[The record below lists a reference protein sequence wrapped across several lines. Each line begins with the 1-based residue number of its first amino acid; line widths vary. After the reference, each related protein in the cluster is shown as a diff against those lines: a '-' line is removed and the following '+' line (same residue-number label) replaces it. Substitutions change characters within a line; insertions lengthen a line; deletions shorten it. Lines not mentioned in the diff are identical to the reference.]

1 MVCAGLQGERETVRR
16 PEKTIM
22 AMEPERSKALHNFT
36 LPLKWGNQR
45 YLRCMKV
52 SPDGGVG
59 VDRRSLAPTLE
70 SSPVTRRRELERKRK
85 RDWKSGIESGGGGGE
100 GIEAV
105 RKEVLFDLKTAVD
118 KMKVEIFRKEVE
130 EEEEEIEED
139 EEIAEANQSPPADES
154 ARPWNLRT
162 RRAACKAPIGGG
174 KGLRIEEKKVN
185 SSPLRSENNGVRS
198 PRLRGGGGGGGG
210 ASEKKEKK
218 RTKLTVPL
226 TRKEI
231 EEDFI
236 EFLGHRPPRRPKKRL
251 RNVQKQLD
259 SLFPGLWLSDITVDS
274 YKVPE
279 AGENGKR

>member
-52 SPDGGVG
+52 SPDGVVG
-59 VDRRSLAPTLE
+59 VDRRSLAPILE

-100 GIEAV
+100 GVEAV

-139 EEIAEANQSPPADES
+139 EEIEEANQSPPVDES

-174 KGLRIEEKKVN
+174 MGLRIEDKKVN

-198 PRLRGGGGGGGG
+198 PRLRGGGGGG

-259 SLFPGLWLSDITVDS
+259 SLFPGLWLLDITVDS

-279 AGENGKR
+279 SGENGKR

>member
-1 MVCAGLQGERETVRR
+1 MVSAGLQGERETVRR

-52 SPDGGVG
+52 SPEGVVG
-59 VDRRSLAPTLE
+59 VDRRSIAPTLE

-85 RDWKSGIESGGGGGE
+85 RDWKSGIESGGGGEE

-130 EEEEEIEED
+130 EQVEEIEED
-139 EEIAEANQSPPADES
+139 EEIEEANQSPPVDES

-174 KGLRIEEKKVN
+174 KGLRIEEKKLN
-185 SSPLRSENNGVRS
+185 SSPLMSENNGVRS
-198 PRLRGGGGGGGG
+198 PRLRGGGGGA
-210 ASEKKEKK
+210 ASEKK

-231 EEDFI
+231 EEDFM
-236 EFLGHRPPRRPKKRL
+236 EFLGHRPPRRPKKRP

-259 SLFPGLWLSDITVDS
+259 LVFPGLWLMDITVDS

-279 AGENGKR
+279 SGENGKR